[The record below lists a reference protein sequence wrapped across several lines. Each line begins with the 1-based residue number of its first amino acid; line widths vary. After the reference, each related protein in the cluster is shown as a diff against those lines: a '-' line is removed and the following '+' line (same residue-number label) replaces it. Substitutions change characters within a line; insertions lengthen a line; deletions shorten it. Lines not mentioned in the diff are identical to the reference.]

1 MKRRALIH
9 RIRTEAA
16 TRGLPCVLARQ
27 GRRHEFWEV
36 GGFRFAIPR
45 HREINEWTAEAIMRD
60 LEPRLGKDWW
70 RP

>member
-9 RIRTEAA
+9 RIRTAA
-16 TRGLPCVLARQ
+16 TAHGVACVRVRQ
-27 GRRHEFWEV
+27 GSRHEFWEV

-45 HREINEWTAEAIMRD
+45 HRDINEWTGEAIMRD
-60 LEPRLGKDWW
+60 LEPMLGQDWW